1 MKKKMHIARQ
11 IFNNQHCTTEPINL
25 FGKRYKIDEND
36 KVFCWLYLNEISDYY
51 FFLRICELANHCC
64 VMKNHKG
71 FDIGVD
77 MRENVVL
84 INDMRK
90 WLLSRKIIDRTGNDY
105 GTYEYI
111 SSFRIFKA

>member
-1 MKKKMHIARQ
+1 
-11 IFNNQHCTTEPINL
+11 
-25 FGKRYKIDEND
+25 
-36 KVFCWLYLNEISDYY
+36 
-51 FFLRICELANHCC
+51 
-64 VMKNHKG
+64 MKNHKS

>member
-1 MKKKMHIARQ
+1 M
-11 IFNNQHCTTEPINL
+11 N
-25 FGKRYKIDEND
+25 ND
-36 KVFCWLYLNEISDYY
+36 KSFNI
-51 FFLRICELANHCC
+51 R
-64 VMKNHKG
+64 
-71 FDIGVD
+71 VD
-77 MRENVVL
+77 MRENAVL

>member
-1 MKKKMHIARQ
+1 
-11 IFNNQHCTTEPINL
+11 
-25 FGKRYKIDEND
+25 
-36 KVFCWLYLNEISDYY
+36 
-51 FFLRICELANHCC
+51 
-64 VMKNHKG
+64 
-71 FDIGVD
+71 

-111 SSFRIFKA
+111 SSFRIFKAWIILKQISSKKSLKILY